1 MKLFTIGFLS
11 FGIIDL
17 LDILLVTFVFY
28 QVYRLMRGT
37 RATQMFT
44 GLLVLMVT
52 GSLAQ
57 LMGMSGITWLIQS
70 IGAMWAVAF
79 VILFQPELRRAL
91 TRLGQ
96 LGLLRT
102 FFKSGSEKM
111 VSEVT
116 RAAMELSRR
125 RFGGLIVFQRTTGIR
140 GVIET
145 GVQLQAE
152 VTWDLLVSIFFPRTP
167 LHDGAVIISE
177 GTIIAA
183 RCILPLS
190 QNVPPESTLGTRH
203 RAAIGIT
210 EDVDAV
216 TVVISEETG
225 SVSVVEGGKFIGRDL
240 DEATLKSEITGLL
253 YPRSGLG
260 VKISSTEPTEE
271 TAAPAMPGGGATG

>member
-271 TAAPAMPGGGATG
+271 TAAPAMQGGGATG